1 VVWEELEE
9 WAELEVWEASAE
21 LVVRVA
27 SEASASREASAVL
40 AVPGNRE
47 ASVVLE
53 ESAEPVER
61 AGSGSTIPRTAKASG
76 MVTPP
81 LRRSSIAAPARTR
94 QRAIHSEARI
104 ISAEARAQVVAVD
117 QTSADAA
124 VPEQEQER
132 APVVA
137 VDQTLA
143 DAAVQE
149 QEQEQARGPAPA
161 HVTAVEV
168 RPSATAHAGAVAP
181 LGE

>member
-1 VVWEELEE
+1 MVWEELEA

-104 ISAEARAQVVAVD
+104 TSAAR
-117 QTSADAA
+117 TSADVEA
-124 VPEQEQER
+124 R

>member
-1 VVWEELEE
+1 
-9 WAELEVWEASAE
+9 
-21 LVVRVA
+21 
-27 SEASASREASAVL
+27 
-40 AVPGNRE
+40 
-47 ASVVLE
+47 
-53 ESAEPVER
+53 
-61 AGSGSTIPRTAKASG
+61 

-81 LRRSSIAAPARTR
+81 LRRNSIAAPARIR

-104 ISAEARAQVVAVD
+104 TSVEARAPVVAAD

-124 VPEQEQER
+124 VPEQER

-149 QEQEQARGPAPA
+149 QEEERARGPAQA
-161 HVTAVEV
+161 RVTAVEV